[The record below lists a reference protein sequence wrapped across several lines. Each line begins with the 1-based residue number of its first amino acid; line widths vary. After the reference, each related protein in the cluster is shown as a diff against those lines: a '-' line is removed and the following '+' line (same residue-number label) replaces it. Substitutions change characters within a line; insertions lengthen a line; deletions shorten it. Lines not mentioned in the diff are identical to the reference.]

1 MSTRRAAW
9 YRQLEP
15 SAWPR
20 PGFSPFNRAIIA
32 AILCSVAVAT
42 LESEPAIEAAL
53 PGLMTALTAAFAVLF
68 TLEYLLRLWT
78 VVERPDYA
86 GASGRLRYVLTW
98 PSLIDLAA
106 LLSLWADL
114 LLMVPGTAGV
124 MLRLLRILRVITLA
138 RHTRFA
144 RGLRLLAGAVV
155 ARRVELGLSAALAGM
170 VLMFSATAL
179 YLIEGDVQ
187 PEAFGSIPRA
197 LWWAVAT
204 LTTVGYGDVYPV
216 TAAGRLVA
224 GTAALTA
231 IAIVALPTGIM
242 AAAFSDA
249 FQRLREA
256 DE

>member
-1 MSTRRAAW
+1 MTTRRAAL

-15 SAWPR
+15 AAWPR

-32 AILCSVAVAT
+32 AILLSVAVAT
-42 LESEPAIEAAL
+42 LASEPAINGAL
-53 PGLMTALTAAFAVLF
+53 PGLMTTLTAAFAVLF
-68 TLEYLLRLWT
+68 SVEYLLRLWV
-78 VVERPDYA
+78 VVERPGPI
-86 GASGRLRYVLTW
+86 GAAGRLRYMLTW

-114 LLMVPGTAGV
+114 LLMVPGSAGA
-124 MLRLLRILRVITLA
+124 MLRLLRILRVLTLA

-155 ARRVELGLSAALAGM
+155 ARRVELGLSAGLAGM

-216 TAAGRLVA
+216 TAAGRVVA
-224 GTAALTA
+224 GMAALTA

-249 FQRLREA
+249 FQRLRQA